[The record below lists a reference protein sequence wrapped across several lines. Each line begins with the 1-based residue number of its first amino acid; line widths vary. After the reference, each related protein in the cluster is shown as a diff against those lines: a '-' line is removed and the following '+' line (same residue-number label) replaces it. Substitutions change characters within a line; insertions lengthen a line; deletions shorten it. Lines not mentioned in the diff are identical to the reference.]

1 MPKAS
6 GANSAIREVSGV
18 FGVAVLASVFS
29 HFGGYESPAA
39 FVDGMTLALWIG
51 AGSPAPGGRRPLHP
65 RPGEGGS
72 AEELDEPESLLLA
85 ARHHS
90 ATEPRKPRG
99 LRPAGGNRAVRG
111 LPTPFCY

>member
-51 AGSPAPGGRRPLHP
+51 AGSPAPGRSPP
-65 RPGEGGS
+65 S
-72 AEELDEPESLLLA
+72 S
-85 ARHHS
+85 S
-90 ATEPRKPRG
+90 
-99 LRPAGGNRAVRG
+99 PAGGGRIRRGARRARVAPAG
-111 LPTPFCY
+111 G